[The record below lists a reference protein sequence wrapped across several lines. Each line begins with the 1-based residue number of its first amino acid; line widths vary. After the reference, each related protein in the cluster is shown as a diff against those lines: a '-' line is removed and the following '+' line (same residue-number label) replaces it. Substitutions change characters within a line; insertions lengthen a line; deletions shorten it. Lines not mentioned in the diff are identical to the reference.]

1 MKNSKS
7 NSKPEM
13 IDPVTGDILVKKN
26 NFYLNKKSK
35 RIYPIIDSIIYLNE
49 NFNLFLPRY

>member
-13 IDPVTGDILVKKN
+13 IDPATGEILIKKN
-26 NFYLNKKSK
+26 NFYLNKKDK
-35 RIYPIIDSIIYLNE
+35 RIYQ
-49 NFNLFLPRY
+49 